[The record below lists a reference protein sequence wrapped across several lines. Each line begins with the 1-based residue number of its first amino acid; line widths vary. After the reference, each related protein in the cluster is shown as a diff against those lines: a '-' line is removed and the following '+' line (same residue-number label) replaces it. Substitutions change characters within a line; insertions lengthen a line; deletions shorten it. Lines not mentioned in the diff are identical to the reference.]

1 MLFRSPIEIDAKS
14 ETALIT
20 FTTGS
25 TQIPKA
31 AKRTHGFLDAQF
43 SALQRTLKTQDT
55 VVDMPVLPIVLL
67 INLGE
72 GITSVIADWKSSK
85 PHTLNPSIIANQW
98 QKHGVTRVISSPYF
112 IDQMARF
119 CVTHPDCGGSITEIF
134 SGGAP
139 VFPDSAKRWNIAFP
153 QAKSTIVY
161 GSTEAEPI
169 SEVDAKALSMKDPS
183 RDQGLCVGRVV
194 DVADVAIIP
203 ITSEPIEPSGEAEM
217 SALCLK
223 NGQVGEIIVR
233 GNHVLTEYFNN
244 PAALKIGRAH
254 V

>member
-1 MLFRSPIEIDAKS
+1 MLFRS
-14 ETALIT
+14 
-20 FTTGS
+20 
-25 TQIPKA
+25 
-31 AKRTHGFLDAQF
+31 
-43 SALQRTLKTQDT
+43 
-55 VVDMPVLPIVLL
+55 
-67 INLGE
+67 
-72 GITSVIADWKSSK
+72 
-85 PHTLNPSIIANQW
+85 
-98 QKHGVTRVISSPYF
+98 
-112 IDQMARF
+112 
-119 CVTHPDCGGSITEIF
+119 
-134 SGGAP
+134 
-139 VFPDSAKRWNIAFP
+139 FPDSAKRWNIAFP

-203 ITSEPIEPSGEAEM
+203 ITSEPIEPTGEAET

-244 PAALKIGRAH
+244 PEALRVNKIRYGDTCWHRTGDSGFLGDDGNLYLTGRASMIFMHQDRYVYPFIQEYVIQQIPGVTIGTLLQIKQGIVYFIETEPDADLQSIANH
-254 V
+254 VNQLQPPPTEIRWGKIPRDKRHNTKIDYQKILAQFA